1 MYVVCTTQIIR
12 AINTYI
18 YHKDKKKHYLLCKKC
33 SNSFG
38 WRPEWPCKAMG
49 PLKKAPTPSSRHR
62 IAKASKKEE
71 IKEKERVGLGRL
83 YMCGVRSSSY
93 KDQ

>member
-1 MYVVCTTQIIR
+1 
-12 AINTYI
+12 
-18 YHKDKKKHYLLCKKC
+18 
-33 SNSFG
+33 
-38 WRPEWPCKAMG
+38 MG

-62 IAKASKKEE
+62 IAKASKKEK

>member
-1 MYVVCTTQIIR
+1 
-12 AINTYI
+12 
-18 YHKDKKKHYLLCKKC
+18 
-33 SNSFG
+33 
-38 WRPEWPCKAMG
+38 MG

-62 IAKASKKEE
+62 IAKASKKKEE

>member
-1 MYVVCTTQIIR
+1 
-12 AINTYI
+12 
-18 YHKDKKKHYLLCKKC
+18 
-33 SNSFG
+33 
-38 WRPEWPCKAMG
+38 MG

-93 KDQ
+93 KDQYTLWQNLEKNVWPFRQDRISKTISAASIF

>member
-1 MYVVCTTQIIR
+1 LAEGQNDLVRLWVLSKR
-12 AINTYI
+12 
-18 YHKDKKKHYLLCKKC
+18 LLHHPVDTELP
-33 SNSFG
+33 
-38 WRPEWPCKAMG
+38 R
-49 PLKKAPTPSSRHR
+49 LQ
-62 IAKASKKEE
+62 KKEE

>member
-1 MYVVCTTQIIR
+1 
-12 AINTYI
+12 
-18 YHKDKKKHYLLCKKC
+18 
-33 SNSFG
+33 
-38 WRPEWPCKAMG
+38 MG

-62 IAKASKKEE
+62 ITKASKKEE